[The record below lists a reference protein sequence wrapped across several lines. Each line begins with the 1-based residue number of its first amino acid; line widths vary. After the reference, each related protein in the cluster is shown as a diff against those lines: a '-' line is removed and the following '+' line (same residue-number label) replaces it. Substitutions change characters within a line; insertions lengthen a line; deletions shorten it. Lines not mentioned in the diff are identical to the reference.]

1 MKNLKM
7 NISRIMNGI
16 HLGSVYFAMTLLVG
30 MAVVIIVNVFMRFVL
45 NSGLR
50 WGEEVAKLFM
60 VWFTFIA
67 MAIGVKQ
74 GLHISLHLLP
84 KNLPAKLEKLLLFL
98 KDIITF
104 LIALVFLIYGIKLV
118 QFTSRSIMPATEWP
132 SSILYLILPISAIL
146 IASEALMDIFG
157 IEDYPEKIESLF
169 NKGNK

>member
-1 MKNLKM
+1 MKNIKM

-74 GLHISLHLLP
+74 S
-84 KNLPAKLEKLLLFL
+84 
-98 KDIITF
+98 
-104 LIALVFLIYGIKLV
+104 
-118 QFTSRSIMPATEWP
+118 
-132 SSILYLILPISAIL
+132 
-146 IASEALMDIFG
+146 
-157 IEDYPEKIESLF
+157 
-169 NKGNK
+169 